1 MARLSFGRTVIQ
13 TVCEVMY
20 YNENNEKRNATVTVY
35 GNYNMDNVIK
45 PISEQLGTKRFV
57 VETIKHKSF
66 YGKITLDD
74 FAKHCQKT
82 NEKEW

>member
-1 MARLSFGRTVIQ
+1 
-13 TVCEVMY
+13 MY